1 MLSFKQY
8 IKENLDKLHGST
20 HSIVDGLNRT
30 AGSMMNGMNGKKKT
44 INAVVISAHELT
56 PLSDE
61 EKSEHEKISSEA
73 RRKGDY
79 FTGSTFGGPSGH
91 YSVQQAIEAS
101 KNKPVVKIPLSH
113 PFIQQQVKDWWQGDE
128 KRAKKAGES
137 HEPILIMRH

>member
-30 AGSMMNGMNGKKKT
+30 AGSMMNGKKT

-56 PLSDE
+56 PLSAE
-61 EKSEHEKISSEA
+61 EKSKHDKIASEA
-73 RRKGDY
+73 RKKGDY

-91 YSVQQAIEAS
+91 FSVQQAIEAS
-101 KNKPVVKIPLSH
+101 KNKPKVEIPLSH
-113 PFIQQQVKDWWQGDE
+113 PFLRQQVNDWWQGNKE
-128 KRAKKAGES
+128 RAKKAGES

>member
-20 HSIVDGLNRT
+20 HSIVDGLNRSAGFMKTGKETIT
-30 AGSMMNGMNGKKKT
+30 AR
-44 INAVVISAHELT
+44 IISADDVT